1 MRPAN
6 DEGRGE
12 DSLSRRRFLK
22 RATMTGA
29 AALGAPAARR
39 SFNGEWERN
48 TRRPSNAATG
58 VFLKNQSTPLRETP
72 AA

>member
-6 DEGRGE
+6 DKGRGE

-29 AALGAPAARR
+29 AALGAPAART
-39 SFNGEWERN
+39 SLNGEWERN
-48 TRRPSNAATG
+48 I
-58 VFLKNQSTPLRETP
+58 
-72 AA
+72 